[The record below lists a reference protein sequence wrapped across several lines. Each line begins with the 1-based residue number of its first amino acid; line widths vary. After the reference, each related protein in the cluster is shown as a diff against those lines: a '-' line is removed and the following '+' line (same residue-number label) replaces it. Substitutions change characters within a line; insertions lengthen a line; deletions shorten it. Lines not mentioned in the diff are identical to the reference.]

1 MIILGDP
8 FVQSLVASPLE
19 VPQCKI
25 FDLLFQ
31 VAQSS
36 DGTIGSNAI
45 ESVQIEQ
52 LRNGLSIENS
62 TFSPNQQVITAR
74 YTASSSRSGNYY
86 ACKNIITECQH
97 II

>member
-1 MIILGDP
+1 MINLGDP
-8 FVQSLVASPLE
+8 FVRSLVASPLE
-19 VPQCKI
+19 VNQCELVG
-25 FDLLFQ
+25 LLFQ

-36 DGTIGSNAI
+36 NGTIGSNAI

-62 TFSPNQQVITAR
+62 TFSPNQQVVTAR

-86 ACKNIITECQH
+86 ACKNIITACQH